1 MQKNA
6 GKKLL
11 LTFLE
16 SLMNTYGSIEMR
28 TELLIDWSRKELLQK
43 TTQHFHF
50 SGVEM
55 HWEGHQSKGLV
66 AALVYAQ
73 SNAG

>member
-16 SLMNTYGSIEMR
+16 LLMNTCGSTEMR
-28 TELLIDWSRKELLQK
+28 TQLLIDRSRKELLQR

-55 HWEGHQSKGLV
+55 HREGHQSKGLV